1 MTSTH
6 LAAEKR
12 SRQQVLAELP
22 GTEAHLAKILNRLRY
37 ITDVPLEH
45 ARLLDI
51 GAAQGL
57 VLIAAGRL
65 GLGAVGIEPYAPA
78 REVACELARELGVE
92 IDIRPGAA
100 EAMDIAE
107 GSFDIVHASSVL
119 EHVHDPQQTIH
130 QAYRVLRPGGVL
142 WFCTTNTLC
151 PRQQEIAVFP
161 CFSWYPNRLKKTI
174 MRWAVRD
181 RPKWVGGTQ
190 SPAMHWFTPAKTQ
203 LMLREAGFREIYD
216 RWDLR
221 RPEEGGRMHRL
232 GLRLIQQI
240 RAVRLLAEVCVPGSS
255 YAAVK

>member
-1 MTSTH
+1 MTPTH

-22 GTEAHLAKILNRLRY
+22 ETEAHLVKILNRLRY
-37 ITDVPLEH
+37 ITDVPLDH

-57 VLIAAGRL
+57 VLIAGGRL
-65 GLGAVGIEPYAPA
+65 GLKAVGIEPYAPA
-78 REVACELARELGVE
+78 REVAREFARDLGVK

-100 EAMDIAE
+100 EAIGMAE

-119 EHVHDPQQTIH
+119 EHVHDPQQTLH

-142 WFCTTNTLC
+142 WFCTTNRLC
-151 PRQQEIAVFP
+151 PHQQEIAVFP
-161 CFSWYPNRLKKTI
+161 CFSWYPNRLKRTI
-174 MRWAVRD
+174 MHWAVRD

-190 SPAMHWFTPAKTQ
+190 TPAMHWFTPAKVHR
-203 LMLREAGFREIYD
+203 MLREAGFRLIYD

-221 RPEEGGRMHRL
+221 RPEEGGRTHRL
-232 GLRLIQQI
+232 GLRLIRGI
-240 RAVRLLAEVCVPGSS
+240 GAVRLLAEMCVPGSS